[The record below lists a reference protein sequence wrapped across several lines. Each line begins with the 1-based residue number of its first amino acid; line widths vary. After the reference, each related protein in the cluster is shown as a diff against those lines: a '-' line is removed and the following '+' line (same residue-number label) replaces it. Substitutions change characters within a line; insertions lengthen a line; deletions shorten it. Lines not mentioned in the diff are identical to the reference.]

1 MSAHGNGNGKPRHAG
16 GGLRLYRSYNFRD
29 KDPIIDRL
37 RTLIRDQ
44 QASYRDVEKES
55 GVSVQTLYNWFGGET
70 RRPQFATVMAVV
82 RALGYDLQVT
92 KQERVAGAQVIELR
106 RRAG

>member
-1 MSAHGNGNGKPRHAG
+1 MSTHGNGKRHDG
-16 GGLRLYRSYNFRD
+16 GGLRLYCSYNFRD

-44 QASYRDVEKES
+44 QVSYSDIEKDS
-55 GVSVQTLYNWFGGET
+55 GVSAQTLWHWFSGET

-92 KQERVAGAQVIELR
+92 EQKRVAGAQVIELR